1 MKLEEFKSL
10 IFDLFINDA
19 KSTLYQVEKRSKI
32 DSRPANSWGG
42 DFASLPDCVSFYQIQ
57 DYIEE
62 YEKNK
67 LKKI

>member
-1 MKLEEFKSL
+1 MTLEEFKSL

-19 KSTLYQVEKRSKI
+19 KSTLYIVEKRGKI

-42 DFASLPDCVSFYQIQ
+42 LFSSLPDCISYYQIQ

-62 YEKNK
+62 HEENK
-67 LKKI
+67 LKD